1 MTAIEHHQQSL
12 RSQLAHSF
20 GKVGGPQRTRPDLV
34 LSDIVGEQVEVRR
47 GSRLV
52 APSVPCV
59 VDNRRSAATGSGL
72 DPLKQALGGYL
83 AIPGIRAALLI
94 SDQGL
99 LVSSMAKEG
108 VDTASIAALAIDTVR
123 TAQRF
128 GQQVGAG
135 TLDTMSVEFSG
146 LTVVLAPFTPDVML
160 ALLAAPGSV
169 GILLGT
175 LSDGKVGA

>member
-1 MTAIEHHQQSL
+1 MADDDLQARQS
-12 RSQLAHSF
+12 
-20 GKVGGPQRTRPDLV
+20 
-34 LSDIVGEQVEVRR
+34 
-47 GSRLV
+47 
-52 APSVPCV
+52 
-59 VDNRRSAATGSGL
+59 GSGL

-135 TLDTMSVEFSG
+135 TLDTMSIEFDS
-146 LTVVLAPFTPDVML
+146 LTVVLAPFTQDVML
-160 ALLAAPGSV
+160 ALLASPGSV
-169 GILLGT
+169 GILLGK
-175 LSDGKVGA
+175 LSNSKVGA

>member
-1 MTAIEHHQQSL
+1 MADDDQQT
-12 RSQLAHSF
+12 Q
-20 GKVGGPQRTRPDLV
+20 
-34 LSDIVGEQVEVRR
+34 
-47 GSRLV
+47 
-52 APSVPCV
+52 
-59 VDNRRSAATGSGL
+59 AATTL

-83 AIPGIRAALLI
+83 AIPGIKAALLV

-108 VDTASIAALAIDTVR
+108 VDTASIAALAVDTVR

-128 GQQVGAG
+128 GQQVSAG
-135 TLDTMSVEFSG
+135 TLDTMSIEFEG

-169 GILLGT
+169 GILLGQ
-175 LSDGKVGA
+175 LSNSKTGA

>member
-1 MTAIEHHQQSL
+1 MADDDQQT
-12 RSQLAHSF
+12 QA
-20 GKVGGPQRTRPDLV
+20 
-34 LSDIVGEQVEVRR
+34 
-47 GSRLV
+47 
-52 APSVPCV
+52 
-59 VDNRRSAATGSGL
+59 AATRL

-83 AIPGIRAALLI
+83 AIPGIKAALLV

-108 VDTASIAALAIDTVR
+108 VDTASIAALAVDTVR

-128 GQQVGAG
+128 GQQVSAG
-135 TLDTMSVEFSG
+135 KLDTMSIEFEG

-169 GILLGT
+169 GILLGQ
-175 LSDGKVGA
+175 LSNSKAGA